1 MLKYILLT
9 HDSVYS
15 KKIQVGST
23 QVNLMI
29 WDTAGQERF
38 ASLSNAFIR
47 GADACLLVFD
57 ATKAPNLETL
67 RHWFETFRSNSPVF
81 DNDLND
87 FCLTAIGNKI
97 DAIDCNSFNSED
109 YLDTIKF
116 LHPNSNQFKSPRGV
130 ISSTPKA
137 IPNRMF
143 NEDNNDQ
150 FISSNNTNTRNTI
163 YYTPSSSF
171 DTPSTIEPSP
181 IRLNSQNDNDR
192 NENTDSDD
200 YNINDNDYGFK
211 LFWTSAKTGD
221 GVDQVFE

>member
-1 MLKYILLT
+1 
-9 HDSVYS
+9 
-15 KKIQVGST
+15 
-23 QVNLMI
+23 MI

-38 ASLSNAFIR
+38 ATLSNAFIR

-81 DNDLND
+81 DNDLNN

-97 DAIDCNSFNSED
+97 DAIDFNSFNSED

-137 IPNRMF
+137 IPNRML
-143 NEDNNDQ
+143 NEDSNEQ
-150 FISSNNTNTRNTI
+150 FISFNNTNTRNTI
-163 YYTPSSSF
+163 YVS
-171 DTPSTIEPSP
+171 I
-181 IRLNSQNDNDR
+181 
-192 NENTDSDD
+192 
-200 YNINDNDYGFK
+200 
-211 LFWTSAKTGD
+211 
-221 GVDQVFE
+221 